1 MLEIRDLTVRYG
13 GILALDK
20 ISITVPKEETV
31 ILVGAN
37 GAGKSSLINAIIGM
51 VPTAGGSMTF
61 EGVDLAKVAPSM
73 RAGHG
78 IGYSPEGRRVFPTMT
93 VRDNVLAGAS
103 RIGRA
108 AQADVYDKLATLF
121 PMLRDKSDDLAGYL
135 SGGQQQMVAI
145 ARAMSASPKLLLLD
159 EPFLGLAPVWIQQ
172 ISDAIRQFSKSGV
185 TVLMT
190 EQMAVP
196 ALKVATR
203 GYVMRGGAILREG
216 PVAELRS
223 AALAEEYL

>member
-1 MLEIRDLTVRYG
+1 MLETRNLAVRYG
-13 GILALDK
+13 GISALSGV
-20 ISITVPKEETV
+20 SITVPKSETV

-51 VPTAGGSMTF
+51 APISDGSILLD
-61 EGVDLAKVAPSM
+61 GVDLGKIPPYE
-73 RAGHG
+73 RANQG

-103 RIGRA
+103 RLGRA
-108 AQADVYDKLATLF
+108 KQSTIYEKLADLF
-121 PMLRDKSDDLAGYL
+121 PMLRERANDYAGFL

-145 ARAMSASPKLLLLD
+145 ARAMSAAPKLLLLD
-159 EPFLGLAPVWIQQ
+159 EPFLGLAPVWIEQ
-172 ISDAIRQFSKSGV
+172 ISKAIRVFRAEGV

-196 ALKVATR
+196 ALKVATS
-203 GYVMRGGAILREG
+203 GYVMRTGHILRQG
-216 PVAELRS
+216 TVDELRS
-223 AALAEEYL
+223 TALEEEYL